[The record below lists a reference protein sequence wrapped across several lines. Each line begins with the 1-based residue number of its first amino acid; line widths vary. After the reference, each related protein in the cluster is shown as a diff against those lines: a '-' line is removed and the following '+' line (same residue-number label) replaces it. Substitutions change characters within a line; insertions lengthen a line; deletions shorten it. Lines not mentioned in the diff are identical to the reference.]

1 MPTLTFHDAALH
13 GGALFGPGFTGAG
26 WAAGQALTGTLTV
39 PFSEVG
45 PSLFE
50 DIAAF
55 CAEIP
60 EGGAV
65 GGYIG
70 YEAAASLMPE
80 LGLPEGPDGLPV
92 VHLVRYGQMRPFE
105 PAPDAAAAD
114 VPDLTSLTS
123 PDAQD
128 FVPKVQAVIDEVLRG
143 EIFQANIS
151 RRLSA
156 TLPASEG
163 LGARFFSR
171 MMARGAAPYAAYLPC
186 PGGAV
191 LSNSPELFLEISD
204 GHIAAEPVKGTAPR
218 SGDPITDKSHADAL
232 LASEKDRAENI
243 MIADLLRNDLAKVC
257 RDHSITEPA
266 ICALRSL
273 PAVHHLYSRIE
284 GELREG
290 CGSIAALAA
299 AFPCGSV
306 TGAPKHRAMQVI
318 SRLEGEGRG
327 PYCGTVLFMPHQGA
341 NVFSVA
347 IRTAALA
354 FAGET
359 ARLDYRTG
367 GGITALSDP
376 QAEYLETQAKAYGFE
391 AMVR

>member
-1 MPTLTFHDAALH
+1 MPTITFHDAAQT

-26 WAAGQALTGTLTV
+26 WTACVQPAGALTV
-39 PFSEVG
+39 PFGEVG
-45 PSLFE
+45 PGLFDE
-50 DIAAF
+50 IATF

-60 EGGAV
+60 EGGAI

-105 PAPDAAAAD
+105 PALDAAAD

-123 PDAQD
+123 PDEQD

-156 TLPASEG
+156 TLPASED

-191 LSNSPELFLEISD
+191 LSNSPELFLEIND

-218 SGDPITDKSHADAL
+218 SGDPVTDKYHADAL

-318 SRLEGEGRG
+318 SRFEGEGRG

-341 NVFSVA
+341 HVFSVA
-347 IRTAALA
+347 IRTAALSV
-354 FAGET
+354 AGGT

-376 QAEYLETQAKAYGFE
+376 QAEYQETVDKAYGFE